1 MRLRVETF
9 SIGFGTRIFGFR
21 YGDTDYR
28 ISILPLGGY
37 VKMAGE
43 LGGDGAPLPTSAKQT
58 DDNRDRFDH
67 LMDYFLCR
75 ERAPDNWPLL
85 RRGFID
91 SAKWFR
97 QKLER

>member
-1 MRLRVETF
+1 MSF
-9 SIGFGTRIFGFR
+9 
-21 YGDTDYR
+21 DYV
-28 ISILPLGGY
+28 SY
-37 VKMAGE
+37 KNA
-43 LGGDGAPLPTSAKQT
+43 SAKQT

-67 LMDYFLCR
+67 LMDYSFCR
-75 ERAPDNWPLL
+75 ERAPDSRPLL

>member
-1 MRLRVETF
+1 MSF
-9 SIGFGTRIFGFR
+9 
-21 YGDTDYR
+21 DYVSYKNAR
-28 ISILPLGGY
+28 
-37 VKMAGE
+37 
-43 LGGDGAPLPTSAKQT
+43 AKQT

-75 ERAPDNWPLL
+75 ERAPDSWPML